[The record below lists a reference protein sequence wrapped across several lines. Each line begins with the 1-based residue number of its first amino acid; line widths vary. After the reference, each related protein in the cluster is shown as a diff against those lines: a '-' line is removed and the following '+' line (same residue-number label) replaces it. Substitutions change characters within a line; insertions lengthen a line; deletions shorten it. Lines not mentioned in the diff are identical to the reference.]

1 MPAADHDRLARFIVA
16 HAPVLVLTGAGLST
30 ASGLPDFRSP
40 GGIWTILDPLV
51 DGHVSMLERDP
62 ARVWRCWAEPLVA
75 ADLAPNP
82 AHHAIAKLEALGV
95 VRGVATQNID
105 GLHHAAG
112 TRAIELHGHLRTAV
126 CTDCGA
132 DEPMR
137 AAFARFA
144 ADGEAPPCSWCGG
157 VLRPPVVLFGEALPA
172 DALLEAEGMARAV
185 SACLCVGT
193 SLQVWPAAGLPEA
206 VLARGGSLAIVS
218 LEPTVFWEHAEIGSQ
233 AAAEDVLPRT
243 VEAVR
248 ALLG

>member
-1 MPAADHDRLARFIVA
+1 MPGSHDRLARFLVD

-40 GGIWTILDPLV
+40 GGIWTTLDPLV
-51 DGHVSMLERDP
+51 DGHISMLEQDP

-75 ADLAPNP
+75 ADLRPNP
-82 AHHAIAKLEALGV
+82 AHAAIAELEALGL

-126 CTDCGA
+126 CTSCGA
-132 DEPMR
+132 DEGM
-137 AAFARFA
+137 ASAFARFA
-144 ADGEAPPCSWCGG
+144 AAGEAPPCAWCGG
-157 VLRPPVVLFGEALPA
+157 VLRPPVVLFGEALPT
-172 DALLEAEGMARAV
+172 DALREAEGIARGV

-206 VLARGGSLAIVS
+206 VLARGGALAIVS
-218 LEPTVFWEHAEIGSQ
+218 LAPTVFWEEAALAVAEP
-233 AAAEDVLPRT
+233 AEDVLPR
-243 VEAVR
+243 AVAAAR
-248 ALLG
+248 GLLDA